1 MYTIKKLQNK
11 GILFLILIMGS
22 NVVFAQIDTVS
33 FNKYYFKKY
42 WNDTKAVVISPA
54 SWDQN
59 DWIKLGVLVTGTA
72 GLSLADQS
80 VNDYFQNNRTAGLD
94 RVSKNFLEPF
104 GGNYSLL
111 LMSVFMAHG
120 LIAKNQKSVS
130 TSLLCLESFALA
142 SLFTRIPKILV
153 GRERPNNPEGYGPY
167 TIKGPLQ
174 GNSFPSGHTT
184 AVFAVASVVAT
195 QYRDVKWVPVAAYS
209 VASLVGL
216 SRVYDNKHWMTD
228 VVAGAAVG
236 TLVGNLVSHRT
247 SNSKLTVI
255 PFRKNGFQGVKL
267 TYIW

>member
-1 MYTIKKLQNK
+1 MIQKFKNYA
-11 GILFLILIMGS
+11 ILFLLLIFLS
-22 NVVFAQIDTVS
+22 NEAFTQIDTVRL
-33 FNKYYFKKY
+33 NKYYFKKY
-42 WNDTKAVVISPA
+42 WTDTKAVVISPA

-59 DWIKLGVLVTGTA
+59 DWIKLGVLVSGTA

-80 VNDYFQNNRTAGLD
+80 VNDYFQKNRTAGLD

-111 LMSVFMAHG
+111 LMSGFMAHG
-120 LIAKNQKSVS
+120 LIAKNQRSVS

-167 TIKGPLQ
+167 TIKGPFH

-195 QYRDVKWVPVAAYS
+195 QYRDTGWVPVTAYS
-209 VASLVGL
+209 VATLVGL
-216 SRVYDNKHWMTD
+216 SRIYDNKHWLTD
-228 VVAGAAVG
+228 VVAGATIG
-236 TLVGNLVSHRT
+236 TLVGNLVNHRN
-247 SNSKLTVI
+247 SNSKLTVV
-255 PFRKNGFQGVKL
+255 PFRNSNFQGVRL
-267 TYIW
+267 AYTL